1 MDKGRGHSKVNQA
14 VRAYKVSEGG
24 HAVDMDQDQLFEAGQ
39 AQVFAGL
46 GSDGR
51 LAGLE
56 KELKANEPVPEL
68 GEEEPLATEPVFKP
82 RGAPV
87 AQAEL
92 VDEEP
97 EPEQGGD
104 QQGGGVEL
112 TQETD
117 EVTLGPET
125 AEVNWDYGEDA
136 HKGTDPGGQKRGNAK
151 LDQEVVGIMVN
162 TQKTKAK
169 QGSQVVTGERV
180 DVGVSIELR
189 GAAVVQ
195 EANG

>member
-82 RGAPV
+82 QGAPV
-87 AQAEL
+87 A
-92 VDEEP
+92 
-97 EPEQGGD
+97 
-104 QQGGGVEL
+104 
-112 TQETD
+112 
-117 EVTLGPET
+117 
-125 AEVNWDYGEDA
+125 
-136 HKGTDPGGQKRGNAK
+136 
-151 LDQEVVGIMVN
+151 
-162 TQKTKAK
+162 
-169 QGSQVVTGERV
+169 
-180 DVGVSIELR
+180 
-189 GAAVVQ
+189 
-195 EANG
+195 